1 MTLMTGVTPRVLVI
15 VGTRPEGIKLAPVV
29 DALRTRGDV
38 VDARV
43 ALTGQHTTLIDQVL
57 DVFAL
62 EASWDLGIMKEGQDL
77 YDVAHGCLDGLR
89 GVVREFRPDML
100 LVQGDTATVFFGA
113 LVGFFERIRVGHV
126 EAGLRSGNKWQPYP
140 EEILRRMTGVAA
152 DAHFAP
158 TPRARDNLLREN
170 VAAESIFLTGN
181 TVVDAVQRMASV
193 PHEPADAALRDVIGG
208 NRRLVLLTAHR
219 RESFGAPLREAFT
232 AIRQIA
238 DTFED
243 CTVVYPV
250 HPNPNVRGAADELL
264 GSHPRIRLTAPLD
277 YLDLVHALRHAALVI
292 TDSGGIQEE
301 APSFGTPVLVLREVT
316 ERPEAVE
323 AGSAQLVG
331 TDRARIVAAATQ
343 ILGGSQTRTTS
354 NPYGDGGAGERIAD
368 IVVHT
373 LTGAPRIT
381 QDWQP

>member
-1 MTLMTGVTPRVLVI
+1 MPHTVPRVLVI

-29 DALRTRGDV
+29 DALRARGTA

-62 EASWDLGIMKEGQDL
+62 EASWDLGIMKEGQNL

-89 GVVREFRPDML
+89 GVVDEFRPDML

-113 LVGFFERIRVGHV
+113 LVGFFERVRVGHV
-126 EAGLRSGNKWQPYP
+126 EAGLRSGDKWRPWP
-140 EEILRRMTGVAA
+140 EEILRRLTGVAA

-158 TPRARDNLLREN
+158 TPRARDNLLAEN
-170 VAAESIFLTGN
+170 VDPSSIYLTGN
-181 TVVDAVQRMASV
+181 TVVDAVQRIAAR
-193 PHEPADAALRDVIGG
+193 PHEPADAALREVLESG
-208 NRRLVLLTAHR
+208 RRLVLVTAHR
-219 RESFGAPLREAFT
+219 RESFGAPLREAFM
-232 AIRQIA
+232 AVRDIA
-238 DTFED
+238 DTFD
-243 CTVVYPV
+243 DVTIVYPV
-250 HPNPNVRGAADELL
+250 HPNPNVRGPADEVL

-277 YLDLVHALRHAALVI
+277 YLDLVHALRHAALAI

-323 AGSAQLVG
+323 AGVARLVG
-331 TDRARIVAAATQ
+331 TDRRRITQAAGE
-343 ILGGSQTRTTS
+343 ILGGSRRTPVGS
-354 NPYGDGGAGERIAD
+354 PYGDGRAGERIAD
-368 IVVHT
+368 IVLHT
-373 LTGAPRIT
+373 LSGTPRT
-381 QDWQP
+381 TEDWRP